1 MNARSAVTAIG
12 ILAVGGGLAMVFAPD
27 LASLFPLRDLFVKFV
42 GLLAFVQGLR
52 VVQARRHTDVEGAG
66 TGDPETNVTLPVP
79 GQEFDD
85 RLRTVHSGPRR
96 RRFRSR
102 KAVRERLEEALVEA
116 IVQREGCSD
125 DGARTRIET
134 GEWTDDPE
142 AAAFVAG
149 HPSPRRSWRQWF
161 RQSFGSETAFQYRA
175 RKTADAV
182 TRYIEEDR

>member
-1 MNARSAVTAIG
+1 MNARSAITAVG
-12 ILAVGGGLAMVFAPD
+12 ILAVGSGLALVFAPD
-27 LASLFPLRDLFVKFV
+27 LATLFPLRELFVKFV

-52 VVQARRHTDVEGAG
+52 VVQARRHTDVEGAE
-66 TGDPETNVTLPVP
+66 TGDPETNVTLPIP
-79 GQEFDD
+79 GQDFDD
-85 RLRTVHSGPRR
+85 RLRTVHTGPRK

-102 KAVRERLEEALVEA
+102 KAVRERLEAALVEA

-149 HPSPRRSWRQWF
+149 RPAPRRSWRQWL

-182 TRYIEEDR
+182 THYIEEGR